1 MANLKSL
8 KKITLKIEG
17 MHCVSCAF
25 DIDGVLEETEGV
37 KKAQTNYAKAEVI
50 IEFDDSFRS
59 IESLIAIIQNAGYT
73 AKLTASQ

>member
-1 MANLKSL
+1 MANRKSL
-8 KKITLKIEG
+8 KKITLKIVG

-50 IEFDDSFRS
+50 IEFDEDLLSEKH
-59 IESLIAIIQNAGYT
+59 IIAVIQKVGYT
-73 AKLTASQ
+73 VTPQ